1 MSRLEKVWIDD
12 NLNSQRWN
20 EFLCDKRKEWEKTIT
35 PVSHSRPSLA
45 GTDAHVQATVLLSAN
60 VGLLAIQ
67 SVDNQQGAANRSV
80 AQIASYA
87 SVIMSLA
94 SYLIGH
100 ILSLQHSRE
109 LRDNDGNAVRTALS
123 LGSSGQLELGLLDS
137 STWSI

>member
-1 MSRLEKVWIDD
+1 M
-12 NLNSQRWN
+12 
-20 EFLCDKRKEWEKTIT
+20 
-35 PVSHSRPSLA
+35 
-45 GTDAHVQATVLLSAN
+45 LLSAN

-67 SVDNQQGAANRSV
+67 SVDNQQGAAYRSV

-109 LRDNDGNAVRTALS
+109 LRDNDENAVRHAFRLALRVCLNLVCLTARRGVPDLYRGTDQRKIRS
-123 LGSSGQLELGLLDS
+123 YRHIL
-137 STWSI
+137 

>member
-12 NLNSQRWN
+12 NLNSQLWN

-35 PVSHSRPSLA
+35 PVGYPRLSLA
-45 GTDAHVQATVLLSAN
+45 GTDAHVQATVLLAAN

-67 SVDNQQGAANRSV
+67 SVDNQQGAAYRSV

-109 LRDNDGNAVRTALS
+109 LREGENGTVCRSFS
-123 LGSSGQLELGLLDS
+123 LCSSRRPL
-137 STWSI
+137 I